1 MSRQACA
8 SFASDARAVCRI
20 AGVSAHVAEHALTVE
35 QVEERIVAS
44 SDGFV
49 PPTGVLGRLTGV
61 RRIHHASPTTQ
72 ASDLAAAAARETLG
86 RLSLEIVDIDLLLFA
101 SASQDL
107 VEPATSHIV
116 ADLLGARCPVMD
128 VKNACN
134 SWLNGVQVAEALV
147 STGQYARV
155 LVVSGEMPSR
165 AARWSVRD
173 AAQFVESVPGY
184 TMSDA
189 GAAAV
194 VERSGADGHGTI
206 LHRWFGAES
215 RHWRVGQLPA
225 GGTRHPRDPDKGY
238 FVMDGARLRRAF
250 DSIDVEELHRALKAD
265 GLGVDD
271 FAAVAVHQVAMPYLD
286 AFADRVG
293 LRRELVVESLP
304 DHGNCASATLP
315 LQWQLIERQQ
325 LAEPGELVLLVGLAG
340 GISVGTMAVRW

>member
-1 MSRQACA
+1 MTHQRTASRIT
-8 SFASDARAVCRI
+8 SRI
-20 AGVSAHVAEHALTVE
+20 TGVTAHVAEHPMTVE
-35 QVEERIVAS
+35 QVEARVITS
-44 SDGFV
+44 SEGFT

-61 RRIHHASPTTQ
+61 RRIHHAGPHTQ
-72 ASDLAAAAARETLG
+72 ASDLAAAAAGRTLARVG
-86 RLSLEIVDIDLLLFA
+86 LEPADIDLLVFA

-134 SWLNGVQVAEALV
+134 SWLNGVQVAEALIG
-147 STGQYARV
+147 TGQHRRV
-155 LVVSGEMPSR
+155 LVVTGEMPSR
-165 AARWSVRD
+165 AARWAVRD

-194 VERSGADGHGTI
+194 VERAEAPGSRGEI
-206 LHRWFGAES
+206 VHRWFGAES
-215 RHWRVGQLPA
+215 RHWAVGQLPA
-225 GGTRHPRDPDKGY
+225 GGTRHPRDVDKTY
-238 FVMDGARLRRAF
+238 FVMDGARLRHAF
-250 DSIDVEELHRALKAD
+250 DSVDVEEIHRAFKAD
-265 GLGVDD
+265 GLGVED

-286 AFADRVG
+286 VFADRLG
-293 LRRELVVESLP
+293 LRRDLVVESLP

-315 LQWQLIERQQ
+315 LQWQQIEQRD
-325 LAEPGELVLLVGLAG
+325 LARPGDPVLLVGLAG

>member
-1 MSRQACA
+1 MSHQ
-8 SFASDARAVCRI
+8 RI
-20 AGVSAHVAEHALTVE
+20 ASRVTGVSAHVAEHAMTVE
-35 QVEERIVAS
+35 QVEARVVAS
-44 SDGFV
+44 SDGFT

-61 RRIHHASPTTQ
+61 RRIHHAGAGTQ
-72 ASDLAAAAARETLG
+72 ASDLAAAAGRRTLD
-86 RLSLEIVDIDLLLFA
+86 RLGLEPADVDLLVFA

-107 VEPATSHIV
+107 VEPATAHIV

-134 SWLNGVQVAEALV
+134 SWLNGVQVAEALIG
-147 STGQYARV
+147 TGGYQRV
-155 LVVSGEMPSR
+155 LVVTGEMPSR

-189 GAAAV
+189 GAAGL
-194 VERSGADGHGTI
+194 VEHAESGARGEI

-215 RHWRVGQLPA
+215 RHWSVGQLPA
-225 GGTRHPRDPDKGY
+225 GGTRHPRDLDKTY
-238 FVMDGARLRRAF
+238 FVMDGTRLRQAF
-250 DSIDVEELHRALKAD
+250 DSVDVEEIHRALKAD
-265 GLGVDD
+265 GLGVED

-286 AFADRVG
+286 VFADRLG
-293 LRRELVVESLP
+293 LRRDLVVETLP

-315 LQWQLIERQQ
+315 LQWQQIEQRD
-325 LAEPGELVLLVGLAG
+325 LARPGDPVLLVGLAG